1 MEAAK
6 LARYRQILNERLQ
19 ALMGTVERARME
31 HTEETELQPDLT
43 DQATL
48 DYDRNFDM
56 RIRDRERRLIFKIR
70 EALNRIEDGS
80 FGVCEMCGEQI
91 SEKRLD
97 ARPVTTLCI
106 DCKTESEQRE
116 KQRFEDEE

>member
-1 MEAAK
+1 MDATK
-6 LARYRQILNERLQ
+6 LVHYRRILSERLES
-19 ALMGTVERARME
+19 LVGTVQKARAE
-31 HTEETELQPDLT
+31 HSEGAEAEPDLT
-43 DQATL
+43 AQATV

-56 RIRDRERRLIFKIR
+56 RIRDRERRLITKIR
-70 EALNRIEDGS
+70 EALSRIDEGS
-80 FGVCEMCGEQI
+80 FGVCESCGEPI

-106 DCKTESEQRE
+106 DCKTESERRE